1 MLAGIL
7 LCMLGLAF
15 TFFGKKIYET
25 LLVVVGF
32 VVGAIAGASLQPFF
46 SGVSLNPTILLAI
59 LVFGGGV
66 VGVFIAILV
75 ERVVI
80 FLAGFAAGFVVAGY
94 VTGLLGLSS
103 SYNLFIAVLIAA
115 IVGALALF
123 LRPIVIVVLTAFLGS
138 VLTVIGYFAVTK
150 GLTLNLSN
158 IVAITFQA
166 ASTLLFL
173 FLFIAGLI
181 VQFATQF
188 KKE

>member
-1 MLAGIL
+1 M
-7 LCMLGLAF
+7 
-15 TFFGKKIYET
+15 
-25 LLVVVGF
+25 
-32 VVGAIAGASLQPFF
+32 
-46 SGVSLNPTILLAI
+46 
-59 LVFGGGV
+59 
-66 VGVFIAILV
+66 
-75 ERVVI
+75 ERVLI
-80 FLAGFAAGFVVAGY
+80 FLAGFAAGFVVAEY

-150 GLTLNLSN
+150 VLTLNLSN
-158 IVAITFQA
+158 IVAIIFQA
-166 ASTLLFL
+166 TSTLLFL

-188 KKE
+188 KKG

>member
-7 LCMLGLAF
+7 LCVLGLTF

-32 VVGAIAGASLQPFF
+32 VVGTIVGASLQPLF
-46 SGVSLNPTILLAI
+46 SGVNLNPTILLAI

-66 VGVFIAILV
+66 IGGFIAILM
-75 ERVVI
+75 ERVLI
-80 FLAGFAAGFVVAGY
+80 SLAGFAAGFVVAEY

-150 GLTLNLSN
+150 VLTLNLSN
-158 IVAITFQA
+158 IVAIIFQA
-166 ASTLLFL
+166 TSTLLFL

-188 KKE
+188 KKG